1 MQPNRVNH
9 SRAAQHP
16 REPFDWY
23 CEDRWP
29 VEALIKLVPFEGLVY
44 DPCAGRGNIPSV
56 FQAHGF
62 ETHASDIVDRGY
74 WPGLRTLDFLGGASS
89 AFRVPN
95 VVCNPPYSYK
105 DGIAEA
111 FVRRALEIATDRV
124 AALVPIKWLGSIGR
138 YSLFEEEFPP
148 ETVNIFSERPSMPP
162 GSKIDALGPRAFRG
176 GTIDYMWVVWKV
188 GERGP
193 KTTNWIPPRPEA
205 ERKARRRG

>member
-1 MQPNRVNH
+1 MKPNRVNH
-9 SRAAQHP
+9 QRSAQHE
-16 REPFDWY
+16 REPYDWY

-29 VEALIKLVPFEGLVY
+29 VEALIKLVAFEGLVY

-62 ETHASDIVDRGY
+62 ETHASDIVDRGF

-95 VVCNPPYSYK
+95 VVFNPPYSYQ

-111 FVRRALEIATDRV
+111 CVRRALEIATDRV

-138 YSLFEEEFPP
+138 YTLFEEEFPP
-148 ETVNIFSERPSMPP
+148 EAVLVFSERPSCPP
-162 GSKIDALGPRAFRG
+162 GSKIETLGDSAFRG
-176 GTIDYMWVVWKV
+176 GTMDYMWVVWKV
-188 GERGP
+188 GQRGP
-193 KTTNWIPPRPEA
+193 KNTIWIPPRPEA
-205 ERKARRRG
+205 ERKARRK

>member
-1 MQPNRVNH
+1 MKPNRVNH
-9 SRAAQHP
+9 QRSAQHE
-16 REPFDWY
+16 REPYDWY

-29 VEALIKLVPFEGLVY
+29 VEALIKLVAFEGLVY

-62 ETHASDIVDRGY
+62 ETHASDIVDRGF

-95 VVCNPPYSYK
+95 VVFNPPYSYQ

-111 FVRRALEIATDRV
+111 CVRRALEIATDRV

-138 YSLFEEEFPP
+138 YTLFEEEFPP
-148 ETVNIFSERPSMPP
+148 EAVLVFSERPSCPP
-162 GSKIDALGPRAFRG
+162 GSKIETLGDSAFRG
-176 GTIDYMWVVWKV
+176 GTMDYMWVVWKV
-188 GERGP
+188 GQRGP
-193 KTTNWIPPRPEA
+193 KNTIWIPPRPEA